1 MKRLLTESSPDI
13 PYLFAQKN
21 IKAGPVLKAFNF
33 SLVLFSTC
41 LEFFFFWNLIPTLH
55 FRTTSGKIVSVLKIF
70 SHGEKAA
77 QEHFPEARE
86 FPPITSL
93 HPTLH
98 SSFFQLPGTAGYDS
112 IMCLRCLWF
121 HILFFCCFFVSVTP
135 TLHSIFPLLWLLVLP
150 K

>member
-1 MKRLLTESSPDI
+1 MQMKKKYQNENVRQRAHQRFHICLLKRI
-13 PYLFAQKN
+13 L
-21 IKAGPVLKAFNF
+21 KAGPVSKAFNF
-33 SLVLFSTC
+33 SLVLSQPVWIF
-41 LEFFFFWNLIPTLH
+41 FFFFWNLIPTLH
-55 FRTTSGKIVSVLKIF
+55 FRTTSGKILSVLKIF

-112 IMCLRCLWF
+112 IMCLRCL
-121 HILFFCCFFVSVTP
+121 
-135 TLHSIFPLLWLLVLP
+135 
-150 K
+150 